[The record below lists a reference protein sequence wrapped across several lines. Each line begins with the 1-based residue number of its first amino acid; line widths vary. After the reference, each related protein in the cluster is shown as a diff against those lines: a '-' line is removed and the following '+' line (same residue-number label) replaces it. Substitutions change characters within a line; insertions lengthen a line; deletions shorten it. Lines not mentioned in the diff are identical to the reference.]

1 MSFEND
7 INLINRYAMPIQEA
21 YLNKTHNMFRTV
33 ISFSSFRS
41 RYGIPISRDAIE
53 PTKAL
58 FERIEE
64 GVRRKSPYKLWR
76 KSNVFMIA
84 FLGKPLY
91 SINQRKFNFINNN
104 FGNFME
110 AITIVPRNYG
120 GELDVQKLFDSIEPS
135 TENPVIVE
143 KVHVKE
149 IKGSMPT
156 ASDYIIRRFRE
167 SRFTHQDVIYLSST
181 ARDE

>member
-1 MSFEND
+1 
-7 INLINRYAMPIQEA
+7 
-21 YLNKTHNMFRTV
+21 
-33 ISFSSFRS
+33 
-41 RYGIPISRDAIE
+41 
-53 PTKAL
+53 
-58 FERIEE
+58 
-64 GVRRKSPYKLWR
+64 
-76 KSNVFMIA
+76 
-84 FLGKPLY
+84 
-91 SINQRKFNFINNN
+91 
-104 FGNFME
+104 ME